1 MWQATDIPTFYY
13 DSLHFLITGESLNLR
28 RTRAHTM
35 RHSVTQF
42 DSSVFVDR
50 LQESR
55 AGE

>member
-28 RTRAHTM
+28 RTRAHNM

-42 DSSVFVDR
+42 ESSVFVDR